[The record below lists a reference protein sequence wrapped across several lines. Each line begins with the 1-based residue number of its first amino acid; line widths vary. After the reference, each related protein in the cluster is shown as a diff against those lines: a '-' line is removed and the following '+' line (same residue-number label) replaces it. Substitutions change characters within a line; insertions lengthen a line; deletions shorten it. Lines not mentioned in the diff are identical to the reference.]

1 MNIRSMSKTAV
12 VLRSCAV
19 LTAFAAPAAAQGQ
32 GQDGQRWD
40 YEFSP
45 YLWAAGLDGT
55 TTVGDLSVE
64 SEQSFSD
71 LLDKIDFGVT
81 GAFEA
86 RKGRWGILFD
96 GIYIKLSDD
105 VATARGTVDVEV
117 VQQVYT
123 LGGAWRAL
131 EGHAPVDLIAGLRFN
146 YLKPTLRLGGVE
158 RGQSKDALDPYIG
171 VRGHYRLD
179 PGWNLV
185 GYLDVGTFDG
195 SDYAWQLLV
204 GASYAWR
211 PDRSIKFGYRQL
223 KTKYSGERIEVDTTM
238 QGLYVGV
245 GLRF

>member
-1 MNIRSMSKTAV
+1 MNIRFTSKTAAA
-12 VLRSCAV
+12 LGACAV
-19 LTAFAAPAAAQGQ
+19 SMAWAVPSAAQGQ
-32 GQDGQRWD
+32 VGEHWE
-40 YEFSP
+40 YEAAP

-64 SEQSFSD
+64 SDHGFSD
-71 LLDKIDFGVT
+71 LVDKIDFGFT

-96 GIYIKLSDD
+96 AIYIKLSDD
-105 VATARGTVDVEV
+105 VGSPRGTVDVEA
-117 VQQVYT
+117 VQQMYT

-131 EGHAPVDLIAGLRFN
+131 EGPTPVDLIGGLRYN
-146 YLKPTLRLGGVE
+146 YLKPTLGLGGVE
-158 RGQSKDALDPYIG
+158 RGRSKDALDPYVG
-171 VRGHYRLD
+171 VRGHYPLD
-179 PGWNLV
+179 PRWTLV

-211 PDRSIKFGYRQL
+211 PDRSLKFGYRQL
-223 KTKYSGERIEVDTTM
+223 KTKYSGERIELDTTM

-245 GLRF
+245 GFRF